1 MHCSRIPKSS
11 STSIASAAST
21 SVTAS
26 GVSQLESATVQC
38 LRGSFVGRS
47 TTAHTPPE
55 STHISAAE
63 QHFAG
68 LRLLA
73 EASLL
78 LEASASQCNPFQ
90 ALATHQTVTF
100 DDEYQQQPDDSLLL
114 SNEPSQLVDG
124 SEPVVSEE
132 PREINLFTLPTENG
146 RGTTTRAT
154 TGIPERKILSS
165 INDHFRQA
173 LSGTAPEAVLT
184 AIAGDPRLVT
194 GEFMAVLESNP
205 ADKWI
210 VLTGD
215 KKRPFKCGYE
225 GCGRMYFTKQGLKRH
240 IVSKNNKYIKD
251 SGFRCYFGD
260 CAGKIR
266 YRSNR
271 ALTRH
276 VHVYHT
282 FDKSFK
288 CDICKSRFRRVD
300 HLHYHEKH
308 VHSLK
313 NEQKSPKQKNNQKL

>member
-1 MHCSRIPKSS
+1 MYCSRIPKSS
-11 STSIASAAST
+11 STASAAST

-26 GVSQLESATVQC
+26 GISQLEPATVQC
-38 LRGSFVGRS
+38 LRGSFVVRS
-47 TTAHTPPE
+47 TTAHTPE

-63 QHFAG
+63 QQFAR

-78 LEASASQCNPFQ
+78 LEASASQYNPFQ

-100 DDEYQQQPDDSLLL
+100 NDEYQQQPDDSSLL
-114 SNEPSQLVDG
+114 SDEPSQLIIG

-132 PREINLFTLPTENG
+132 PREISLFILPAENG

-154 TGIPERKILSS
+154 TNIPERKILSS

-173 LSGTAPEAVLT
+173 LSGTVPEAVLT

-194 GEFMAVLESNP
+194 GEFMAVHKPDP

-225 GCGRMYFTKQGLKRH
+225 GCGRMYFTKLGLKRL
-240 IVSKNNKYIKD
+240 IVSKSNKCIKD

-266 YRSNR
+266 YRSNQ

-282 FDKSFK
+282 IDKPFK
-288 CDICKSRFRRVD
+288 SDICKSRFRRVD
-300 HLHYHEKH
+300 HLHYHRKY
-308 VHSLK
+308 VHSPE
-313 NEQKSPKQKNNQKL
+313 NE

>member
-1 MHCSRIPKSS
+1 MHCSRIPKPS
-11 STSIASAAST
+11 STSIVSAAST
-21 SVTAS
+21 SLTVS

-47 TTAHTPPE
+47 TTAHTPE
-55 STHISAAE
+55 STHISSAE

-78 LEASASQCNPFQ
+78 LEASASQYNPFQ

-100 DDEYQQQPDDSLLL
+100 DDEYQQPDDSSLL

-132 PREINLFTLPTENG
+132 SCEISLFTLPAENG

-154 TGIPERKILSS
+154 TSIPERKILSS

-194 GEFMAVLESNP
+194 GEFMAVLESDP

-215 KKRPFKCGYE
+215 KKRPFKCGYK
-225 GCGRMYFTKQGLKRH
+225 GCGRMYCTKQGLKRH
-240 IVSKNNKYIKD
+240 IFSKNNKYIKD
-251 SGFRCYFGD
+251 SGFRCYLGD

-282 FDKSFK
+282 FDKPFK
-288 CDICKSRFRRVD
+288 CDICKNRFRRVD
-300 HLHYHEKH
+300 HLHYHRKH
-308 VHSLK
+308 VHSLE
-313 NEQKSPKQKNNQKL
+313 NEKKSPKQKK

>member
-1 MHCSRIPKSS
+1 MYFPRVPKSS
-11 STSIASAAST
+11 STAVASAAST

-26 GVSQLESATVQC
+26 GVSQLEPATVQC

-47 TTAHTPPE
+47 TTAHTPE
-55 STHISAAE
+55 STHISAAG
-63 QHFAG
+63 QQFAG

-78 LEASASQCNPFQ
+78 LEASASQYNPFQ

-100 DDEYQQQPDDSLLL
+100 DDEHQQQPDDSSLL
-114 SNEPSQLVDG
+114 SSEPSQLVDG
-124 SEPVVSEE
+124 SEPVVSEK
-132 PREINLFTLPTENG
+132 PREISLFTLPAENG

-154 TGIPERKILSS
+154 TSIPKHKILSS

-173 LSGTAPEAVLT
+173 LSGTVPEAVLT

-194 GEFMAVLESNP
+194 GEFMAVLESDP
-205 ADKWI
+205 IDKWI

-225 GCGRMYFTKQGLKRH
+225 GCRRMYFTKQGLKRH
-240 IVSKNNKYIKD
+240 IVSKNNKCIKD

-276 VHVYHT
+276 VHAYHT
-282 FDKSFK
+282 FEKPFK

-308 VHSLK
+308 VHSPES
-313 NEQKSPKQKNNQKL
+313 EQKSPKQKNNQKL